1 MGKKLKDLTL
11 KDNFIFGAVMA
22 EEENCR
28 KLLELITEIPIQK
41 VNVSR
46 EKSIVYHP
54 EYKGVRLDVY
64 AKDEKNT
71 CYDVEM
77 QVVRRS
83 ALGKR
88 ARFYRSQMDME
99 MLLKGR
105 SYTELPDSYV
115 IFICDFDPFE
125 RGYYRYSFKNLCNE
139 NQFKELGDGCSCIF
153 LNTVG
158 NRPEFVPESLVRFL
172 QYLHADLQE
181 SEKDFHDPF
190 IEQLQRTVKNV
201 KKSREMEERY
211 MIFEEM
217 LRDEKA
223 EGKAEGKADAV
234 IGLLREKGSV
244 SALLQEQIYSQKDL
258 DILQDWI
265 SLAAKADSVQEFREK
280 IQK

>member
-1 MGKKLKDLTL
+1 M
-11 KDNFIFGAVMA
+11 
-22 EEENCR
+22 
-28 KLLELITEIPIQK
+28 
-41 VNVSR
+41 
-46 EKSIVYHP
+46 
-54 EYKGVRLDVY
+54 
-64 AKDEKNT
+64 
-71 CYDVEM
+71 
-77 QVVRRS
+77 
-83 ALGKR
+83 
-88 ARFYRSQMDME
+88 
-99 MLLKGR
+99 
-105 SYTELPDSYV
+105 
-115 IFICDFDPFE
+115 
-125 RGYYRYSFKNLCNE
+125 
-139 NQFKELGDGCSCIF
+139 
-153 LNTVG
+153 
-158 NRPEFVPESLVRFL
+158 PESLVRFL